1 MENIN
6 KILSS
11 MGKNTLHLHAPNINK
26 YSLQIPFLAQGKI
39 GIYVTTDIKEA
50 EKELKNLDMKI
61 SIIKPEELSKIN
73 ISEEE
78 KVEWR
83 VVVDAII
90 AGTEF
95 EKRLKKFGCPI
106 LYTYDITKL
115 NSETLKNLIATHD
128 KLIFTSSSST
138 IMSSPSLEKLDTN
151 TLEKFVKNNLS
162 TVALALI
169 LNKPMCGKEIMK
181 ALHKNFN
188 VLISPGSLYPL
199 LKDLEQKGLLKY
211 EYEIKNKVYKVSN
224 KSKIREILKE
234 KIQTNSFISKFLER
248 YA

>member
-11 MGKNTLHLHAPNINK
+11 MGKNTLHLHTPDINK

-39 GIYVTTDIKEA
+39 GVYVTTDIKEA

-61 SIIKPEELSKIN
+61 SIIKPEELSKID
-73 ISEEE
+73 IKEEE
-78 KVEWR
+78 EEWR

-90 AGTEF
+90 AGMEF

-115 NSETLKNLIATHD
+115 DSDILKNLIATHD

-138 IMSSPSLEKLDTN
+138 IMSSPSLEKLDIN

-188 VLISPGSLYPL
+188 VFISPGSLYPL